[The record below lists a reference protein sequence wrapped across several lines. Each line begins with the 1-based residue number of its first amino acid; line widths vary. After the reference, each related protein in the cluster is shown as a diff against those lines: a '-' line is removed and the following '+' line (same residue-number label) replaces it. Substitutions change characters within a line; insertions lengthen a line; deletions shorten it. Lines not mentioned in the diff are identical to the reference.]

1 MQFEGEENNMTEFQ
15 DTDLTIIGAG
25 PVGMFAAFY
34 AGLRELDVTIIESL
48 ESVGGQVQNL
58 YPQKTILDIAGYVN
72 TTGSK
77 IVAELA
83 DQMDQFSQNLYL
95 DTTVTDVVPNGTE
108 FDITTDKG
116 SFHTKSL
123 IVATGKG
130 AFEPRRLPEDVEN
143 GLEGHGVHYFLND
156 VEDFRNRRVL
166 VAGGGDSAVDMATLI
181 DTVAEKVYLTH
192 RRDKF
197 RAMEHAV
204 SELNKSAVEIETPY
218 TIESIEKL
226 GDGTLDVTL
235 ALVRSDEKK
244 VINVD
249 DVMVNYG
256 FTSENKIVAGWTIQP
271 EVERQKFTVSQ
282 ELETSVPGVFAV
294 GDVAEYPGK
303 AELIATGF
311 GEVPTAVNSIIK
323 RIYPDRQGPVH
334 SSGLVIENGEIKR

>member
-1 MQFEGEENNMTEFQ
+1 MTEFK

-34 AGLRELDVTIIESL
+34 ASLRELDVTVIESL
-48 ESVGGQVQNL
+48 ESVGGQVANL

-72 TTGSK
+72 TTG
-77 IVAELA
+77 AEIIKEL
-83 DQMDQFSQNLYL
+83 DKQMRQFPQDLYL
-95 DTTVTDVVPNGTE
+95 DTTVIDVQPNGTE

-116 SFHTKSL
+116 SFHTKSV

-130 AFEPRRLPEDVEN
+130 AFEPRRLPEAVEN
-143 GLEGHGVHYFLND
+143 GLEGQGIHYFLND
-156 VEDFRNRRVL
+156 VEDFRDHRVL
-166 VAGGGDSAVDMATLI
+166 VAGGGDSAVDMSTLL
-181 DTVAEKVYLTH
+181 DTVAAEVHLTH

-204 SELNKSAVEIETPY
+204 SELQKSRVAIETPY
-218 TIESIEKL
+218 NIETVEKAE
-226 GDGTLDVTL
+226 DGSLNVTL
-235 ALVRSDEKK
+235 AKVREDEKK
-244 VINVD
+244 VLNVD
-249 DVMVNYG
+249 DLMVNYG
-256 FTSENKIVAGWTIQP
+256 FTSENKIVAGWTVQP

-282 ELETSVPGVFAV
+282 EMETTVPGLFAV